1 MSELSPIL
9 MNRHLSLGQIAKF
22 FSLALHQ
29 LIWNMISSE
38 FITKLLP
45 SHHVTYW
52 LHCHKVLPPL
62 KSSTFQKIC
71 HEEHTITGSNMSGL
85 KLTFEGTKP
94 IIGIKGL
101 ERTSEN
107 WWVEEDEV
115 LDGDNTILLTRSVL
129 RNTLEKTCLITTIPF
144 SLQHD

>member
-1 MSELSPIL
+1 
-9 MNRHLSLGQIAKF
+9 MNRHISLGRIAKL

-29 LIWNMISSE
+29 LIQNMISSKV
-38 FITKLLP
+38 IAKLLP

-52 LHCHKVLPPL
+52 LHCYEILPPL

-71 HEEHTITGSNMSGL
+71 REEHTITGSNMSCL
-85 KLTFEGTKP
+85 KLTLEGTKP

-101 ERTSEN
+101 GRTSEN

-115 LDGDNTILLTRSVL
+115 LDGNNIITLMRSVL
-129 RNTLEKTCLITTIPF
+129 LDTLEKTCLITTIPF
-144 SLQHD
+144 SLQHDLCR